1 MMSEIYDAA
10 RVRNLVERLIGSGIK
25 VYLAC
30 TGAGAGLANLIWQVP
45 GASATLVGSVFP
57 YAQEEF
63 NHFVGRD
70 WKSTGSSYC
79 SREAAI
85 ALAQAAYL
93 RCQKARVMAGD
104 FTSECMGV
112 GLSAAV
118 STTRTL
124 RGGTRCFGA
133 LRTEKGIE
141 VVQINFEQGHLGR
154 EGEGAICDLTGLNL
168 ITHSLFEEYVRWPN
182 DCRVTSPTISG
193 MLPMYCGE
201 DEVKAG
207 IVLDVLGR
215 PSPLHAQDF
224 SNIIIFPG
232 SFDPLQFGHDE
243 IAKTVATMTEKE
255 VVFEIS
261 AENADKATPALD
273 RIVSRAQQF
282 MGRWPVILR
291 TGAKLFID
299 KVTSYAGVRG
309 FVIGADTAV
318 RILDP
323 KYYTLRS
330 DGVVSALE
338 AFRVHETRFYV
349 VTRRVGGCI
358 VAHRNLWIP
367 RGYEHLFVPVPGNWE
382 ISSTMLRDGRS
393 KRPVKTIEEV

>member
-1 MMSEIYDAA
+1 MMTHVYDAGRA
-10 RVRNLVERLIGSGIK
+10 RNLVERLIGSDVK

-45 GASATLVGSVFP
+45 GASATLVGAAFP

-63 NHFVGRD
+63 NHFIGRD
-70 WKSTGSSYC
+70 WKSTGASFC

-93 RCQKARVMAGD
+93 HCQKARVMAGD

-133 LRTEKGIE
+133 LRSEKGIE
-141 VVQINFEQGHLGR
+141 VVHVTFEQGLLGR

-168 ITHSLFEEYVRWPN
+168 ITHSLFEEHVPWPT
-182 DCRVTSPTISG
+182 DCKVASPTISG
-193 MLPMYCGE
+193 LLPTYCSE

-207 IVLDVLGR
+207 VVLDVLGR
-215 PSPLHAQDF
+215 PSSVHTQDF
-224 SNIIIFPG
+224 SNAIIFPG
-232 SFDPLQFGHDE
+232 SFDPLHFGHDG
-243 IAKTVATMTEKE
+243 IAKMVAELTGKE

-261 AENADKATPALD
+261 AENADKATRSLD
-273 RIVSRAQQF
+273 NIVARAQQF
-282 MGRWPVILR
+282 VCRWPVILR
-291 TGAKLFID
+291 TGAKLFVE
-299 KVTSYAGVRG
+299 KAMVYKGVHG
-309 FVIGADTAV
+309 FVVGADTAV

-323 KYYTLRS
+323 KYYTLGNE
-330 DGVVSALE
+330 GVVSALA
-338 AFRVHETRFYV
+338 AFERYETRFYV
-349 VTRRVGGCI
+349 TTRQIADRTL
-358 VAHRNLWIP
+358 AHRDLQIP
-367 RGYEHLFVPVPGNWE
+367 HGFRHLFVPVSGNWE
-382 ISSTMLRDGRS
+382 ISSTMFRKGRE
-393 KRPVKTIEEV
+393 KRSSRMIKEV